1 MDKITL
7 VLIAISLAMDAFAVA
22 ISNGIT
28 IQRFHLKFALKIS
41 LFFGFFQGIMPIIGW
56 YAGLSLKEY
65 IEPVDHWVAFGI
77 LTILGVKMIY
87 ESQKMEVC
95 DRESQLSL
103 FTIFML
109 SIATSIDALA
119 VGVTLSIL
127 HVKIVEPA
135 INWFRSIPK

>member
-1 MDKITL
+1 M
-7 VLIAISLAMDAFAVA
+7 
-22 ISNGIT
+22 
-28 IQRFHLKFALKIS
+28 
-41 LFFGFFQGIMPIIGW
+41 
-56 YAGLSLKEY
+56 
-65 IEPVDHWVAFGI
+65 
-77 LTILGVKMIY
+77 TILGVKMIY

-135 INWFRSIPK
+135 IVIGVITFLLSFWGVYLGTRCKKMFQKNIEVIGGIVLILIGVKILLEHLFFI